1 NQPSKNAENAAARN
15 IDAPD
20 GTQVSFSAKRL
31 SLVEQMERNG
41 INKEIRPRDRIAR
54 PVVTFD

>member
-1 NQPSKNAENAAARN
+1 NQPSKNAENAAARD

-20 GTQVSFSAKRL
+20 GNPVSFSAKRL